1 MRLRGRRFHARVG
14 LPVGEYP
21 VLLGLGFCTIEATA
35 DEARQLA
42 VDIADAITKLQE
54 SGGSC

>member
-1 MRLRGRRFHARVG
+1 MRLRGRRFHARVE
-14 LPVGEYP
+14 LQVGEYP

>member
-1 MRLRGRRFHARVG
+1 MRLRRRRFHARVG
-14 LPVGEYP
+14 LQTGEYP

-42 VDIADAITKLQE
+42 MDIADAIATLQE
-54 SGGSC
+54 SGGPC